1 MTLNLIMLGPPGA
14 GKGTQAQEIA
24 MAHGIPKISTGDIL
38 REAEH
43 NGTEIGK
50 RAGAIRARGE
60 LVSDDVMI
68 GIVRERLDQKDVQ
81 DGFILDGFPRTV
93 TQAVAVEPGRV
104 LALVRVEARRGGA
117 ELHNFAGFLVRVAD
131 GRMADFWM
139 VDALP
144 AESAA
149 FWSQD
154 SES

>member
-1 MTLNLIMLGPPGA
+1 MSDATDVVRAFVAAYEAGDQAAMRALVNEDIDAHITSPTGGVDDVRGA
-14 GKGTQAQEIA
+14 DAFLA
-24 MAHGIPKISTGDIL
+24 RFPDL
-38 REAEH
+38 
-43 NGTEIGK
+43 
-50 RAGAIRARGE
+50 AGAQLA
-60 LVSDDVMI
+60 L
-68 GIVRERLDQKDVQ
+68 
-81 DGFILDGFPRTV
+81 TV